1 MRFLNLPAIHPIKFF
16 FRDQTL
22 WLSPGRCI
30 FWEEENA
37 LILSDLHFGKSG
49 HFRKSGIGI
58 PQNIY
63 KEDLHRLF
71 SQIQFFKASKL
82 IIAGDMF
89 HSHANKEIEFF
100 LKWRLDLP
108 NLEIILIR
116 GNHDILAKKW
126 YEMANIQ
133 LVEQKFRMKD
143 FCFTH
148 DIADICEEV
157 AEENLFTFSG
167 HIHPGIRIS
176 GAGRQ
181 SLRLPCFYFGKEFAV
196 LPAFSLFT
204 GLAKISPKKGDHV
217 FALIENTVVKL
228 GLVKRFKK
236 CWRQNLAPQINHPS
250 PDHHQ
255 QIIRSLIT

>member
-1 MRFLNLPAIHPIKFF
+1 M
-16 FRDQTL
+16 
-22 WLSPGRCI
+22 
-30 FWEEENA
+30 
-37 LILSDLHFGKSG
+37 HFGKSG

-89 HSHANKEIEFF
+89 HSHANKEIDFF

-108 NLEIILIR
+108 NLEIILIK

-126 YEMANIQ
+126 YEKAHIQ
-133 LVEQKFRMKD
+133 LVEQKMRIRN

-148 DIADICEEV
+148 DMADECEM
-157 AEENLFTFSG
+157 EEEDEELFTFSG
-167 HIHPGIRIS
+167 HIHPGVKIR

-181 SLRLPCFYFGKEFAV
+181 SLTLPCFYFGKEFAV
-196 LPAFSLFT
+196 LPAFSVFT
-204 GLAKISPKKGDHV
+204 GLAKINPKKGDHV

-228 GLVKRFKK
+228 
-236 CWRQNLAPQINHPS
+236 S
-250 PDHHQ
+250 
-255 QIIRSLIT
+255 